1 MTPPGGDER
10 VGGDDGGATERD
22 GRTYRPYLL
31 TGGRTRSIGRDI
43 PIEAL
48 VVTRPGPVSAFGP
61 RRPVTAG
68 LGDEQRRIIEACRSP
83 LAVAEI
89 AVLLGVPLGVARVL
103 VSDLA
108 VTGHVEVCET
118 VLRDERDLL
127 RRLIAGVRAI

>member
-1 MTPPGGDER
+1 MTPPDGDEPI
-10 VGGDDGGATERD
+10 GEDAGGATERD

-48 VVTRPGPVSAFGP
+48 VVTRPGPPPAGP
-61 RRPVTAG
+61 GTEG
-68 LGDEQRRIIEACRSP
+68 WGDEQRRIIDACRSP
-83 LAVAEI
+83 IAVAEI
-89 AVLLGVPLGVARVL
+89 AVLLGVPIGVARVL

-108 VTGHVEVCET
+108 ATAHVEVCET
-118 VLRDERDLL
+118 VLHDERDLL

>member
-1 MTPPGGDER
+1 MTPPER
-10 VGGDDGGATERD
+10 DQPAGGDDAGATERD

-48 VVTRPGPVSAFGP
+48 VVTRPGTA
-61 RRPVTAG
+61 TAG
-68 LGDEQRRIIEACRSP
+68 SGTDGWGDEQRRIVEACRSP
-83 LAVAEI
+83 IAVAEI
-89 AVLLGVPLGVARVL
+89 AVFLGVPIGVARVL

-108 VTGHVEVCET
+108 ATAHVEVCET